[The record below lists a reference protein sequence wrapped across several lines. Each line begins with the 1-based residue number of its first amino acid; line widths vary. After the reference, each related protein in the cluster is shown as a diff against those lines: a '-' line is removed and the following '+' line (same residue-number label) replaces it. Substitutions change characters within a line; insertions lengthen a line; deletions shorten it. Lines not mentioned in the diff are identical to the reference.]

1 MKKLICL
8 DLDGTL
14 LKNNGTISKNTIDV
28 INKVQNQ
35 GNEVVICTARARNFA
50 INISKKLNA
59 SKYVI
64 TSNGAEIYDYRN
76 NKVIYSDG
84 IDKSIVGDIWKYC
97 QSMGFK
103 ISLAIEDKE
112 YVNVKFRNGQT
123 IIEKY
128 SKLANDYRNIKQ
140 CMIVSNDY
148 AKLTEYLKICKKNKN
163 VKLSADKVILEECGY
178 WFSLLSPIANKGNG
192 IYQLSKKLNISKE
205 NIISFGN
212 DLNDV
217 TMFENSGC
225 NIAVSNSEVQ
235 LLKLADI
242 ITLSNEEDGVAHWLN
257 KNILFEK
264 NKS

>member
-28 INKVQNQ
+28 ITKVQKQ

-59 SKYVI
+59 SRYVI
-64 TSNGAEIYDYRN
+64 TSNGAEIYDY
-76 NKVIYSDG
+76 KSSKIIYSDG
-84 IDKSIVGDIWKYC
+84 IDRSIVEDIWEYC
-97 QSMGFK
+97 QSIGFK

-123 IIEKY
+123 VIEKY

-148 AKLTEYLKICKKNKN
+148 EKLTKYLKVCKKNKN

-192 IYQLSKKLNISKE
+192 IYQLSKSLSICKE

-212 DLNDV
+212 DLNDI

-225 NIAVSNSEVQ
+225 SIAVSNSEEQ
-235 LLKLADI
+235 LLKIADM
-242 ITLSNEEDGVAHWLN
+242 ITLSNEEDGVADWLK
-257 KNILFEK
+257 KNILL
-264 NKS
+264 